1 MQLLAAIVTGNSNA
15 AMTWGLSVAGCT
27 GSSCGIL
34 SSSAKSSVYAAP
46 FVAPSHATVRL
57 DETRAADP
65 AKSASVNVAIVPRAV
80 VAPPIG
86 INVSGAEYSWGH
98 FAGTKDLAFLKSNNI
113 SLIRLPIAWERA
125 QPALLGPLDQKYLSA
140 LATFI
145 NAAGAQGMNVI
156 VDVHDYGRY
165 NVNWAKDLAA
175 NGIATPGTG
184 TDEEIIGSGVV
195 PISAFADFWTK
206 LARALKGTPG
216 LSYYDIMN
224 EPYNMGSTNVWPSAA
239 QAAVDAVRSV
249 DSKTSILVEGTQW
262 ASADRWPS
270 DNGSLHIIDSANKL
284 FYEAHLY
291 FDGKESGT
299 YSERYTQQGAYP
311 NIGVDKLQ
319 PFLTWLKQNGAKG
332 FLGEFGI
339 PGNDPEWLPVL
350 DNFLAAVQGAGLSGT
365 YWNYVF
371 HSPSDPSWWPVNDPM
386 SIRLDNG
393 QANPQMDI
401 LSKRNTVPPQ

>member
-1 MQLLAAIVTGNSNA
+1 MANHTKSASAYLVIVAAAAFSSSISPTSASVRRSAMQLLAAIVTGNSNA

-175 NGIATPGTG
+175 N
-184 TDEEIIGSGVV
+184 
-195 PISAFADFWTK
+195 
-206 LARALKGTPG
+206 
-216 LSYYDIMN
+216 
-224 EPYNMGSTNVWPSAA
+224 
-239 QAAVDAVRSV
+239 
-249 DSKTSILVEGTQW
+249 
-262 ASADRWPS
+262 
-270 DNGSLHIIDSANKL
+270 
-284 FYEAHLY
+284 
-291 FDGKESGT
+291 
-299 YSERYTQQGAYP
+299 
-311 NIGVDKLQ
+311 
-319 PFLTWLKQNGAKG
+319 
-332 FLGEFGI
+332 
-339 PGNDPEWLPVL
+339 
-350 DNFLAAVQGAGLSGT
+350 
-365 YWNYVF
+365 
-371 HSPSDPSWWPVNDPM
+371 
-386 SIRLDNG
+386 
-393 QANPQMDI
+393 
-401 LSKRNTVPPQ
+401 